1 MNLFTSKVNGKTLE
15 DQMINIWRIVTSF
28 KEVTGYLYP
37 DRLILSGTPLNEALV
52 ALHQILPKF
61 QKENKLEK
69 VQCIVL
75 TDGEANPLP
84 YHKTVQR
91 HWESEPY
98 LGCRNIKPHC
108 TFLRD
113 RKVGKTYKIGYR
125 YHDFTDV
132 LLNNLKDR
140 FPSTNF
146 IGIRV
151 LSPRDANSFMRLYKE
166 DHSLMWKKNK
176 SFVIKNSGYDAY
188 FVMSSNILAQDTEF
202 EVEEDATKSQ
212 IKRAFVKSLKTK
224 KLNKKV
230 LGEFIELV
238 V

>member
-1 MNLFTSKVNGKTLE
+1 MC
-15 DQMINIWRIVTSF
+15 IR
-28 KEVTGYLYP
+28 
-37 DRLILSGTPLNEALV
+37 DRNSDEEAF
-52 ALHQILPKF
+52 I
-61 QKENKLEK
+61 
-69 VQCIVL
+69 
-75 TDGEANPLP
+75 
-84 YHKTVQR
+84 
-91 HWESEPY
+91 
-98 LGCRNIKPHC
+98 GCRNVHPGR

-113 RKVGKTYKIGYR
+113 RKVGKTYGFQHE
-125 YHDFTDV
+125 YHQFTEV
-132 LLNNLKDR
+132 FLNNLKDK
-140 FPSTNF
+140 FPTVNF

-151 LSPRDANSFMRLYKE
+151 MPNREANRFIRLYHPNGNE
-166 DHSLMWKKNK
+166 TLSNDWKKNK
-176 SFVIKNSGYDAY
+176 SFSIKNSGYDAY